1 MANIRTIDY
10 KGSNS
15 ASAGTG
21 PKGWMFWSGSETIGG
36 QAYSGLGMEM
46 MDTSES
52 YLKFTT
58 EGGGDLDIRAKKF
71 YVGSPSTQFI
81 SGSDGN
87 IEISSSNFHLS
98 GDSLIIGSNT
108 VINANISV
116 NSLFVP
122 AGKTASN
129 AKAYIDQSGDAKF
142 VGDGSGNYVVDF
154 STGSAK
160 IAGFDITSTAI
171 SASGLHLSSSGEITG
186 SNVKF
191 TGGKIGDWH
200 ISGSALKASSNGEVD
215 GTTRIELLGKTTP
228 EINIYGPS
236 SPGENEI
243 SIFSHASNWG
253 INGKVGNN
261 SIFRLG
267 STNEIAGWTFDSEK
281 LTADNIILS
290 SSGTIQTTDFQSS
303 LFGTGHGWKIGSDGI
318 AEFEEARIRGTLS
331 TAVFEKETISAVGGA
346 VIIANATTI
355 SGSDIL
361 SGATTFSVASSAGFV
376 AGEYLVAKATSS
388 TGFTEETFKVE
399 SVAAGQLMVSR
410 SGAIPT
416 MSSGQVIVSKGASG
430 SGFIMLNGSL
440 GANTPYMEMALR
452 TGSGIDDLETKVMLG
467 NLGSLA
473 SSTTFGDLS
482 GQTGLYTDNVYL
494 KGAIS
499 ASAGEIGGWSIG
511 ATKLS
516 TGGFE
521 IATSGSNDYAISSSN
536 FTVKHNGL
544 VAAANFAEK
553 FVTVVAGNSSSYFS
567 DNGTGVNLIFDGSG
581 GGEVTMNMQLDVP
594 PRRANGIVSP
604 IKDIILPLQ
613 ATGVKM
619 EATVIVNTG
628 SVEFDEGAISGG
640 SAAAGW

>member
-15 ASAGTG
+15 ASDGTG
-21 PKGWMFWSGSETIGG
+21 TKGWMFWSGSTTVSG
-36 QAYSGLGMEM
+36 QEYSGLGMEL

-58 EGGGDLDIRAKKF
+58 AGGGDLDIRAKKF
-71 YVGSPSTQFI
+71 YVGTPTSQFI
-81 SGSDGN
+81 SGSSGA
-87 IEISSSNFHLS
+87 IEISSSNFHLT
-98 GDSLIIGSNT
+98 GGN
-108 VINANISV
+108 VV
-116 NSLFVP
+116 M
-122 AGKTASN
+122 
-129 AKAYIDQSGDAKF
+129 
-142 VGDGSGNYVVDF
+142 SGNITAN
-154 STGSAK
+154 TGN
-160 IAGFDITSTAI
+160 I
-171 SASGLHLSSSGEITG
+171 
-186 SNVKF
+186 
-191 TGGKIGDWH
+191 GGWH

-215 GTTRIELLGKTTP
+215 GTTRIELLGNTNP

-236 SPGENEI
+236 SPGQNEI
-243 SIFSHASNWG
+243 SIFSHALNWG

-267 STNEIAGWTFDSEK
+267 STNEIAGWAIDSEK

-331 TAVFEKETISAVGGA
+331 TAVFEKDTISAVGGA

-430 SGFIMLNGSL
+430 SGFIMLNGSS
-440 GANTPYMEMALR
+440 GDDTPYIQMAVR
-452 TGSGIDDLETKVMLG
+452 TGSGIGDLETKVMLG
-467 NLGSLA
+467 DLGSLA

-521 IATSGSNDYAISSSN
+521 IAASGSNDYAISSSG
-536 FTVKHNGL
+536 FTVNHNGL
-544 VAAANFAEK
+544 VAASNFAEK
-553 FVTVVAGNSSSYFS
+553 IVTVTSGNKANYFKDDGS
-567 DNGTGVNLIFDGSG
+567 TDVKLVFDGSE
-581 GGEVTMNMQLDVP
+581 GGEVTMNMQLNVAP
-594 PRRANGIVSP
+594 YNTAASTVKP
-604 IKDIILPLQ
+604 ISDIILPLE
-613 ATGVKM
+613 AAGVKM
-619 EATVIVNTG
+619 EATVIINISG
-628 SVEFDEGAISGG
+628 VEFKNEAIAGG
-640 SAAAGW
+640 IGNMSKT